1 MLSRRLTSH
10 HLRPQAS
17 QLAQLISNACS
28 GSRSGVRARAKVLE
42 YVRER
47 GGNTAY
53 EAAMALIGCVAS
65 GGDVAVQ
72 AVELLRYCSYSD
84 VPFLATLSQP
94 PLLQPLL
101 ILLEERTLHACL
113 VELFTTLEAA
123 GTGLPYVS
131 MVRKVCDNLRAKGY
145 ELSSVL
151 YMKMYSKSE
160 LQHRRELAYSARLQA
175 CLRRGS
181 KEDLREAN
189 GLVKILAGGPEAG
202 GLQQEGEEAPVWKE
216 MIAGVREQVSA
227 LGGALEGKV
236 KREVRYDGFVNK
248 LAHLLQAVRRKID
261 EIEADGDLTEGL
273 RAVRREIEEV
283 LQKHKDLVVGGE
295 RRVIEGILIAV

>member
-10 HLRPQAS
+10 HLRPRAS

-28 GSRSGVRARAKVLE
+28 SSISGVRARAKVLE

-47 GGNTAY
+47 GGNTTY
-53 EAAMALIGCVAS
+53 EAAMALIECVAS

-101 ILLEERTLHACL
+101 ILLEERALHACL
-113 VELFTTLEAA
+113 VELFATLEAA
-123 GTGLPYVS
+123 GIGLPYLS
-131 MVRKVCDNLRAKGY
+131 TVRKVCNNLRAKGY
-145 ELSSVL
+145 ELSGVL

-160 LQHRRELAYSARLQA
+160 LRRRQELAYSARLQA

-189 GLVKILAGGPEAG
+189 GLVKILAGDPEVG
-202 GLQQEGEEAPVWKE
+202 GLQQEGEEMLVWKE
-216 MIAGVREQVSA
+216 MIAGVREQVST

-248 LAHLLQAVRRKID
+248 LAHLLQAERRKID
-261 EIEADGDLTEGL
+261 EIEADGNLTESL

-283 LQKHKDLVVGGE
+283 LQKHRDLVVGGE
-295 RRVIEGILIAV
+295 RRVVEGVLVAV